1 MRAVLWVHD
10 ISRMKTEKEI
20 KIIES
25 NINIYQRD
33 GLFKKGE
40 YSNLI
45 DFYVKTARK
54 TLQTA
59 DILLQISDNKELKK
73 KLGLLDD
80 FETYLWVIT
89 TSYYSMFYIINAL
102 FSKYGIKIGDKVAH
116 KVASD
121 VFYFY
126 FIKNNKIAKE
136 LFEIYEEAKGQ
147 AMNLINYS
155 EQAEKLFQD
164 LEYERDKRHKFQY
177 DMTENI
183 KKSYAQ
189 TSLKRAKD
197 FINEIELLIK

>member
-1 MRAVLWVHD
+1 
-10 ISRMKTEKEI
+10 MKTEKEN

-25 NINIYQRD
+25 NINIYQKE

-40 YSNLI
+40 YSNLTG
-45 DFYVKTARK
+45 FYVKNAEK

-59 DILLQISDNKELKK
+59 DTLMQISENNELKK

-89 TSYYSMFYIINAL
+89 TSYYSMFYILNAL
-102 FSKYGIKIGDKVAH
+102 FSKQGIKLGEKIVH

-147 AMNLINYS
+147 AMDLISYS

-164 LEYERDKRHKFQY
+164 LEYEREKRRRFQY
-177 DMTENI
+177 NMTESI
-183 KKSYAQ
+183 KISYAQ
-189 TSLKRAKD
+189 TSLRRAKD
-197 FINEIELLIK
+197 FINEIKILIK

>member
-1 MRAVLWVHD
+1 
-10 ISRMKTEKEI
+10 MKTQKEI
-20 KIIES
+20 KITES
-25 NINIYQRD
+25 NINIYINE
-33 GLFKKGE
+33 GLIKKGDYE
-40 YSNLI
+40 YLTE
-45 DFYVKTARK
+45 FYLKTAKK
-54 TLQTA
+54 TLQTSDA
-59 DILLQISDNKELKK
+59 LMQISENNELKK

-89 TSYYSMFYIINAL
+89 SAYYSMFYIVNAL
-102 FSKYGIKIGDKVAH
+102 FSKKGIKIGDKVVH

-121 VFYFY
+121 AFYFY
-126 FIKNNKIAKE
+126 FIKNKKIAKE

-147 AMNLINYS
+147 AMDLIRYS

-164 LEYERDKRHKFQY
+164 LEYERGKRHRFQY
-177 DMTENI
+177 NMTESI

>member
-1 MRAVLWVHD
+1 
-10 ISRMKTEKEI
+10 MKTEKET

-59 DILLQISDNKELKK
+59 DTLMQISDNNELKK

-102 FSKYGIKIGDKVAH
+102 FSKHGIKIGDKIAH

-121 VFYFY
+121 VLYFY

-136 LFEIYEEAKGQ
+136 LFEVYEEAKGQ
-147 AMNLINYS
+147 AMDLISYS

-177 DMTENI
+177 NMTESI
-183 KKSYAQ
+183 KRSYAQ

-197 FINEIELLIK
+197 FINEIEVLIK

>member
-1 MRAVLWVHD
+1 
-10 ISRMKTEKEI
+10 MKTEKEN

-25 NINIYQRD
+25 NINIYQKE

-40 YSNLI
+40 YSNLTG
-45 DFYVKTARK
+45 FYVKNAEK

-59 DILLQISDNKELKK
+59 DTLMQISENNELKK

-89 TSYYSMFYIINAL
+89 TSYYSMFYILNAL
-102 FSKYGIKIGDKVAH
+102 FSKQGIKLGEKIVH

-147 AMNLINYS
+147 AMDLISYS

-164 LEYERDKRHKFQY
+164 LEYERVKRHRFQY
-177 DMTENI
+177 NMTESI
-183 KKSYAQ
+183 KISYAQ
-189 TSLKRAKD
+189 TSLRRAKD
-197 FINEIELLIK
+197 FINEIKILIK

>member
-1 MRAVLWVHD
+1 
-10 ISRMKTEKEI
+10 MKTEKEI

-25 NINIYQRD
+25 NINIYIKD
-33 GLFKKGE
+33 GLFKKGD
-40 YSNLI
+40 YTHLI
-45 DFYVKTARK
+45 EFYTKTAKK

-59 DILLQISDNKELKK
+59 DALMQISENNELKQ

-80 FETYLWVIT
+80 FETYLWIIT
-89 TSYYSMFYIINAL
+89 TSYYSMFYIVNAL
-102 FSKYGIKIGDKVAH
+102 FSKHGMKLGDKIVH

-126 FIKNNKIAKE
+126 FVKNNKIAKE

-147 AMNLINYS
+147 AMDLISYS
-155 EQAEKLFQD
+155 EQAEKLFQH
-164 LEYERDKRHKFQY
+164 LEYERDKRHRFQY
-177 DMTENI
+177 DMTASI
-183 KKSYAQ
+183 TRSYAQ

>member
-1 MRAVLWVHD
+1 
-10 ISRMKTEKEI
+10 MKTEKEN

-45 DFYVKTARK
+45 DFYVNNARK

-59 DILLQISDNKELKK
+59 DVLMQISENGELKK
-73 KLGLLDD
+73 KLGLLDN

-89 TSYYSMFYIINAL
+89 TSYYSMFYIVNAL
-102 FSKYGIKIGDKVAH
+102 FSKHGIKLSDKIVH
-116 KVASD
+116 KIASD

-126 FIKNNKIAKE
+126 FIKNKKIAKE
-136 LFEIYEEAKGQ
+136 LFETYEEAKGQ
-147 AMNLINYS
+147 AMDLINYS

-164 LEYERDKRHKFQY
+164 LEFEREKRHRFQY
-177 DMTENI
+177 NMTESI
-183 KKSYAQ
+183 KRSYAQ

-197 FINEIELLIK
+197 FINEIEILIK

>member
-1 MRAVLWVHD
+1 
-10 ISRMKTEKEI
+10 MKTEKEI

-25 NINIYQRD
+25 NIDIYLKE
-33 GLFKKGE
+33 GLLKKGD
-40 YSNLI
+40 YTYLI
-45 DFYVKTARK
+45 EFYIKTAKK

-59 DILLQISDNKELKK
+59 DALMQISENDELKR

-80 FETYLWVIT
+80 FETYLWIIT
-89 TSYYSMFYIINAL
+89 TSYYSMFYIVNAL
-102 FSKYGIKIGDKVAH
+102 FSKRGIKLGDKIVH

-121 VFYFY
+121 AFYFY

-147 AMNLINYS
+147 AMDLVSYS

-164 LEYERDKRHKFQY
+164 LEYERDKRHRFQY
-177 DMTENI
+177 DMTESI
-183 KKSYAQ
+183 KRSYAQ

>member
-1 MRAVLWVHD
+1 
-10 ISRMKTEKEI
+10 MKTEKEI

-25 NINIYQRD
+25 NINSYLRD

-40 YSNLI
+40 YNYLI
-45 DFYVKTARK
+45 DFYVKTAKK

-59 DILLQISDNKELKK
+59 DALMQISENNELKK

-80 FETYLWVIT
+80 FETYLWIIT

-102 FSKYGIKIGDKVAH
+102 FSKHGIKLGDKIVH

-121 VFYFY
+121 VFYIY
-126 FIKNNKIAKE
+126 FIKNKRIAKD

-147 AMNLINYS
+147 AMDLINYS

-164 LEYERDKRHKFQY
+164 LEYERNKRHRFQY
-177 DMTENI
+177 NMTESI
-183 KKSYAQ
+183 KRSYAQ

-197 FINEIELLIK
+197 FINEVEILIKWPKKIR

>member
-1 MRAVLWVHD
+1 
-10 ISRMKTEKEI
+10 MKTEKEI

-25 NINIYQRD
+25 NINSYLRD

-40 YSNLI
+40 YNYLI
-45 DFYVKTARK
+45 DLYVKTAKK
-54 TLQTA
+54 TVQTA
-59 DILLQISDNKELKK
+59 DALMQISENNELKK

-89 TSYYSMFYIINAL
+89 TSYYSMFYILNAL
-102 FSKYGIKIGDKVAH
+102 FSKQGIKLGEKIVH

-136 LFEIYEEAKGQ
+136 LFEIYEEIKGE
-147 AMNLINYS
+147 AMDLISYS

-164 LEYERDKRHKFQY
+164 LEYEREKRHKFQY
-177 DMTENI
+177 NTTKNI
-183 KKSYAQ
+183 KRGYAQ
-189 TSLKRAKD
+189 TSLKRAKE
-197 FINEIELLIK
+197 FVNEIELLLR

>member
-1 MRAVLWVHD
+1 
-10 ISRMKTEKEI
+10 MKTEKES

-25 NINIYQRD
+25 NINAYQRE

-40 YSNLI
+40 HAYLI
-45 DFYVKTARK
+45 DFYIKTAKK

-59 DILLQISDNKELKK
+59 DALMQISEGNELKNR
-73 KLGLLDD
+73 LGLLDD

-89 TSYYSMFYIINAL
+89 TSYYSMFYMVNAL
-102 FSKYGIKIGDKVAH
+102 FSKQGIKLGDKIVH

-126 FIKNNKIAKE
+126 FIRNKKIAKE
-136 LFEIYEEAKGQ
+136 LFETYEEAKGQ
-147 AMNLINYS
+147 AMDLISYT

-164 LEYERDKRHKFQY
+164 LEFERDKRHKFQY
-177 DMTENI
+177 NMTESI
-183 KKSYAQ
+183 KRSYAQ

-197 FINEIELLIK
+197 FSNEIEILIK

>member
-1 MRAVLWVHD
+1 
-10 ISRMKTEKEI
+10 MKTEKEI

-25 NINIYQRD
+25 NINIYQRE

-59 DILLQISDNKELKK
+59 DVLMQISDNDELKK

-102 FSKYGIKIGDKVAH
+102 FSKNGIKIGEKIAH

-126 FIKNNKIAKE
+126 FIKNNKIAKD
-136 LFEIYEEAKGQ
+136 LFEVYEEAKGQ
-147 AMNLINYS
+147 AMDLISYS
-155 EQAEKLFQD
+155 EQAEKLFQN

-177 DMTENI
+177 NMTESI
-183 KKSYAQ
+183 KRSYAQ

-197 FINEIELLIK
+197 FVNEIEVLIK

>member
-1 MRAVLWVHD
+1 
-10 ISRMKTEKEI
+10 MKTEKEN

-45 DFYVKTARK
+45 EFYINAAKK

-59 DILLQISDNKELKK
+59 DSLMQISEDNELKK
-73 KLGLLDD
+73 KLGLLDN

-89 TSYYSMFYIINAL
+89 TSYYSMFYMVNAL
-102 FSKYGIKIGDKVAH
+102 LSKNGIKLGDKIVH

-126 FIKNNKIAKE
+126 FIKNKKIAKG
-136 LFEIYEEAKGQ
+136 LFEAYEEAKGQ
-147 AMNLINYS
+147 AMDLISYS

-164 LEYERDKRHKFQY
+164 LEFEREKRHKFQY
-177 DMTENI
+177 NMTESI
-183 KKSYAQ
+183 KRSYAE

-197 FINEIELLIK
+197 FINEIEVLIK

>member
-1 MRAVLWVHD
+1 
-10 ISRMKTEKEI
+10 MKTEKEN

-45 DFYVKTARK
+45 DFYVNNARK

-59 DILLQISDNKELKK
+59 DVLMQISENGELKK
-73 KLGLLDD
+73 KLGLLDN

-89 TSYYSMFYIINAL
+89 TSYYSMFYIVNAL
-102 FSKYGIKIGDKVAH
+102 FSKHGIKLSDKIVH

-126 FIKNNKIAKE
+126 FIKNKKIAKE
-136 LFEIYEEAKGQ
+136 LFETYEEAKGQ
-147 AMNLINYS
+147 AMDLINYS

-164 LEYERDKRHKFQY
+164 LEFEREKRHRFQY
-177 DMTENI
+177 NMTESI
-183 KKSYAQ
+183 KRSYAQ

-197 FINEIELLIK
+197 FINEIEILIK

>member
-1 MRAVLWVHD
+1 
-10 ISRMKTEKEI
+10 MKTEKEI

-25 NINIYQRD
+25 NINIYAKD
-33 GLFKKGE
+33 GLFKRGS
-40 YSNLI
+40 YNHLT
-45 DFYVKTARK
+45 DFYVKTAKK

-59 DILLQISDNKELKK
+59 DSLMQISENNELKK

-80 FETYLWVIT
+80 FETYLWIIT
-89 TSYYSMFYIINAL
+89 TSYYSMFYIVNAL
-102 FSKYGIKIGDKVAH
+102 LSKNSMKLGDKIVH

-126 FIKNNKIAKE
+126 FIKNKKIARE

-147 AMNLINYS
+147 AMDLINYS
-155 EQAEKLFQD
+155 EQAEKLYQD

-183 KKSYAQ
+183 KRSYAQ
-189 TSLKRAKD
+189 TSLKRAKE
-197 FINEIELLIK
+197 FINEIELLIR

>member
-1 MRAVLWVHD
+1 NIED
-10 ISRMKTEKEI
+10 SRMKTEKES

-25 NINIYQRD
+25 NINAYQRE

-40 YSNLI
+40 HAYLI
-45 DFYVKTARK
+45 DFYIKTAKK

-59 DILLQISDNKELKK
+59 DALMQISEGNELKNR
-73 KLGLLDD
+73 LGLLDD

-89 TSYYSMFYIINAL
+89 TSYYSMFYMVNAL
-102 FSKYGIKIGDKVAH
+102 FSKQGIKLGDKIVH

-126 FIKNNKIAKE
+126 FIRNKKIAKE
-136 LFEIYEEAKGQ
+136 LFETYEEAKGQ
-147 AMNLINYS
+147 AMDLISYT

-164 LEYERDKRHKFQY
+164 LEFERDKRHKFQY
-177 DMTENI
+177 NMTESI
-183 KKSYAQ
+183 KRSYAQ

-197 FINEIELLIK
+197 FSNEIEILIK